1 MTEKK
6 ANTSSTPKVISKTE
20 ADQMDNYVQGLEDE
34 VTHVV
39 DYGDI
44 LEPTKKRGKK
54 KK

>member
-1 MTEKK
+1 MAKKK
-6 ANTSSTPKVISKTE
+6 ANTSVTPKVISKTE
-20 ADQMDNYVQGLEDE
+20 ADKMDNYVQSLEDE

-44 LEPTKKRGKK
+44 AQPKKKRGKK

>member
-1 MTEKK
+1 MTKKK
-6 ANTSSTPKVISKTE
+6 ANTKSTPKVISKNE
-20 ADQMDNYVQGLEDE
+20 ADKMDNYVQSLEDE

-44 LEPTKKRGKK
+44 AEPKKKRGKK